1 MAIRFDIPDAQI
13 LEKQNWRQTILKPRG
28 DVARPL

>member
-1 MAIRFDIPDAQI
+1 MAIRFDIPDAQM
-13 LEKQNWRQTILKPRG
+13 LEERNWCQAILKPRG